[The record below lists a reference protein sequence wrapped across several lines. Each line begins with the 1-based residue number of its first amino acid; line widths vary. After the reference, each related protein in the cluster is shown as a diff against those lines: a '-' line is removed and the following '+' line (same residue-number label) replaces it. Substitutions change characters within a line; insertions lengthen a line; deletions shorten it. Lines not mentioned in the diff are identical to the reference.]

1 MLPDLLYYGSNAYVA
16 FAYEHPPLLHARAG
30 GTFYSPVRRSQLTG
44 SQRTRGVEKSSLLP
58 LQRTRFAGRFRLEKD
73 TNKKQQ
79 TTNSW
84 KVVSKHPAQSRNGG
98 RQQAASEQEHRSC
111 LGEPISLHTRSHE
124 PASEGFYACPKCAIS
139 ICSEAEISK
148 AAPADVSIRCV

>member
-1 MLPDLLYYGSNAYVA
+1 MRCEAGWCSPDLLYYGSNAYVA
-16 FAYEHPPLLHARAG
+16 FAYEHPPLLLEQG
-30 GTFYSPVRRSQLTG
+30 EPFIPPVRRSQLTG
-44 SQRTRGVEKSSLLP
+44 SQRTR
-58 LQRTRFAGRFRLEKD
+58 FAGRRFRLEKD

-79 TTNSW
+79 TTKSW

-124 PASEGFYACPKCAIS
+124 PASEGFYACSKCAIS